1 MKNKNKNM
9 IIIYFLKFFTIF
21 CRFFHLIDIIMF
33 YVDIIIDK
41 LEGWSKGLWTHN
53 EKNIYNDK

>member
-1 MKNKNKNM
+1 M
-9 IIIYFLKFFTIF
+9 IIIYFFKFFTIL

-41 LEGWSKGLWTHN
+41 LEGWEEN
-53 EKNIYNDK
+53 EF